1 MGEAGLLRAKA
12 PDGPL
17 RTDRKP
23 CWPASTPCWGGSG
36 CARFFV
42 PASGAA
48 AAPLPPAAVAPYAN
62 PANGLPLI
70 ATRRASAPYRQGVC
84 DPSVGR
90 LSCTSGPA
98 ARALSS

>member
-42 PASGAA
+42 PA

-70 ATRRASAPYRQGVC
+70 LPRW
-84 DPSVGR
+84 SVGR

>member
-42 PASGAA
+42 PGSAA
-48 AAPLPPAAVAPYAN
+48 AVAPLPPAAVAPYAN

-70 ATRRASAPYRQGVC
+70 VTRRAAHRIARESAIR
-84 DPSVGR
+84 PSVG
-90 LSCTSGPA
+90 SA
-98 ARALSS
+98 AHRGQLRVP